1 MKKKFILVLII
12 FWIVPCIAW
21 SQYYIIE
28 DVPNLG
34 DDGLSPKEDID
45 VRSINNSQEIIDDV
59 TTKTTVTKTVT
70 TTIKKTVKE
79 NKITFELGG
88 LIGAITGSTLL
99 LAGAGIPLFATT
111 PTMFQDML
119 LLNLFGVF
127 VKRKNQQRWG
137 TVFDIDTKRPIPATK
152 IVLFDEKMRELETT
166 YSDKDGRFGFL
177 AREGKYKIDAY
188 KKNYKAFVDKV
199 QDEIYGNL
207 YRGDIIEI
215 KGDEVLHVNLAMKN
229 QTVNWKEYA
238 NKKIAEYMST
248 WSYVKKYLFTT
259 LYFIGFMAT
268 VIITFYYP
276 SVFNI
281 ILLVINLIFFVA
293 IFLFKRKDHGTVKSK
308 GDKPVPFAVLNL
320 YDDNGKKDAFAVTDV
335 IGRYYMLA
343 DNGRYALK
351 VSGQPTGEVKK
362 EFQDNVRV
370 RDGMVSKEIVLD

>member
-34 DDGLSPKEDID
+34 DDGLFPKEDID
-45 VRSINNSQEIIDDV
+45 VGINNSQEIIDDV

-229 QTVNWKEYA
+229 QVVDWQKYA
-238 NKKIAEYMST
+238 NKKIMEYVST

-259 LYFIGFMAT
+259 LYFTGFIAT
-268 VIITFYYP
+268 IIITFYYP
-276 SVFNI
+276 SIFNI
-281 ILLVINLIFFVA
+281 VLLIINIIFFITV
-293 IFLFKRKDHGTVKSK
+293 FFFRKKDYGIVKAK
-308 GDKPVPFAVLNL
+308 DNKPLPFAVLNL
-320 YDDNGKKDAFAVTDV
+320 YNDSGKKSAFAVTDV

-343 DNGRYALK
+343 DNGQYNLK
-351 VSGQPTGEVKK
+351 VTGQSSAGGKK
-362 EFQDNVRV
+362 EFQDKVKV
-370 RDGMVSKEIVLD
+370 RDGIFAKKITLN